1 MISAA
6 HYREFLLLFD
16 RDWSLRRRPF
26 GIHYCGADPERFA
39 AIWAGIPH
47 LDFLDVGWG
56 GDLRALRAALPLTF
70 LNIRLS
76 PAEIVRQTPDEI
88 REAVTARVEASAN
101 PYLTG
106 VCCINMD
113 DRVTDD
119 KVRAVFETVFELRR
133 RFSAGSPA
141 AE

>member
-1 MISAA
+1 MISAE
-6 HYREFLLLFD
+6 HYESFIRPYD
-16 RDWSLRRRPF
+16 AIWSERLRPF
-26 GIHYCGADPERFA
+26 GIHYCGADPHRFA
-39 AIWAGIPH
+39 DAFAGLPH

-56 GDLRALRAALPLTF
+56 GDLRILRERLPRTF

-76 PAEIVRQTPDEI
+76 PVEIVGWSVAEI
-88 REAVTARVEASAN
+88 REAIETRVAASAN

-119 KVRAVFETVFELRR
+119 KVRAIFETAFALRR
-133 RFSAGSPA
+133 A
-141 AE
+141 